1 MLSEIL
7 VLTLHEML
15 LLLNKTR
22 KEQVARNAEVVKS
35 LLKCV
40 CFCAKQGLAFRGH
53 RDDSTAPEST
63 NRGNFIDLV
72 KFRAETNDVLH
83 TYLETAPRNAS
94 RIR

>member
-1 MLSEIL
+1 MVAFRDSCSDPTRN
-7 VLTLHEML
+7 VAC
-15 LLLNKTR
+15 LLNKT
-22 KEQVARNAEVVKS
+22 QVARNADVVKS

-53 RDDSTAPEST
+53 RDDSTTPEST